1 VWFNHIE
8 NRDQLPGDQTMTAGT
23 AVTGWRRRFPSSANN
38 FDVVLANSQKLDSA
52 RMNELLDGI
61 EKETHRGLTL
71 SSRACTEFRRWFS
84 QPDTPL
90 KSGAYVLLSNWFLTQ
105 SGDRHSMV
113 ATRCE
118 ALWDALF
125 SCRPVKRL
133 SSSAPGR
140 NHAVEP
146 AEFGTFWRR
155 LLAAQG
161 EDIHE
166 DAGMPTSK
174 FKVRSRTGT
183 LTEESDGSRPNQLR
197 ARINKEG
204 LDCVV
209 EGSPRAV
216 ADFLRL
222 VSSWESSVKPEG
234 KL

>member
-1 VWFNHIE
+1 
-8 NRDQLPGDQTMTAGT
+8 MS
-23 AVTGWRRRFPSSANN
+23 AVTRWLRRLPDSANS
-38 FDVVLANSQKLDSA
+38 FDVVLANPQELDFA

-61 EKETHRGLTL
+61 EKETHRALTL
-71 SSRACTEFRRWFS
+71 SSHACTEFRRWFS

-90 KSGAYVLLSNWFLTQ
+90 KSDAYVLLSNWFMTR

-118 ALWDALF
+118 VLWDALF

-140 NHAVEP
+140 THAMVP
-146 AEFGTFWRR
+146 AEFESFWRR

-161 EDIHE
+161 EDVHE
-166 DAGMPTSK
+166 AAGVPTAVHVK
-174 FKVRSRTGT
+174 ARSRTGN
-183 LTEESDGSRPNQLR
+183 LPEDSDGSRPDQLR
-197 ARINKEG
+197 ATIHKEG

-216 ADFLRL
+216 ADFLQL
-222 VSSWESSVKPEG
+222 VSRWKASVKPAGEV
-234 KL
+234 